1 MEKKSIEQL
10 FSDRGTKYRIPIY
23 QRRYVWNKRN
33 WEHLWDDIKEKVKNI
48 KEEQEHFTGV
58 IVIRDEENK
67 LEIVDGQQR
76 LTTFQII
83 LCAIRDV
90 CEKFGYDSIAK
101 SAAKLIKN
109 RASSNLD
116 LVEQYK
122 LLPAAKEDREAF
134 LALATIK
141 AEKSYGLFRDAY
153 VHFWEA
159 ITEYVGED
167 EDKMNNLFRVFRSNF
182 YVNSL
187 TLDRTAE
194 AAKIFESLNGRGRVL
209 AQFDHLRNNL
219 FLRAGD
225 ARDDLYLDHWCH
237 FNNERDWFS
246 DEAEDFFLEIFLKA
260 KLGENFND
268 NNYFDLYKRN
278 YHKTLRDDLNLDT
291 DHPDF
296 IKREFEELER
306 YSRVCTEIINCSDLG
321 NPIWFYQFL
330 ATKFQ
335 TTNWH
340 PLILLLKSEQN
351 DLGISDEDLK
361 LTFHILESY
370 IVRCILCRGLK
381 SIRGENHLVSLI
393 REQGFNIQNI
403 VTHLEE
409 DNRIKSWPTDEQ
421 VESALHKAGN
431 KNAELILYI
440 LFKIER
446 EVMRD
451 LHYTDNPLTSFEDL
465 DREHVMPQRW
475 ETAEGW
481 QVDSKDY
488 EKKLERGKCLQSIGN
503 LTLLS
508 SKANAELARNHA
520 FSHKTEVYRKHASLA
535 ITDEIIN
542 FRDWD
547 VDQIRER
554 ACKMHKRF
562 CQVWQ
567 SAESFLSNFDGKDT
581 VRKFRGKLKSWQP
594 DYHYAFIISDDD
606 QTEVHIPEREYKRF
620 VDSLPKNQSLEE
632 GQLLEFDKM
641 TVETERGTPFQARN
655 VVLVK
660 NAK

>member
-10 FSDRGTKYRIPIY
+10 FSNRGIKYRIPIY
-23 QRRYVWNKRN
+23 QRHYVWNKRN

-83 LCAIRDV
+83 LCAIRDI
-90 CEKFGYDSIAK
+90 CIESGYNEINE

-109 RASSNLD
+109 RASGSNLD
-116 LVEQYK
+116 PVEQYK

-159 ITEYVGED
+159 ITEYVGKD

-187 TLDRTAE
+187 TLDPTAE

-225 ARDDLYLDHWCH
+225 ARDDLYLDHWRH
-237 FNNERDWFS
+237 FDNERDWFS

-260 KLGENFND
+260 KLGENFDD

-278 YHKTLRDDLNLDT
+278 YHKTLRDNLNLDT

-296 IKREFEELER
+296 IKREFKELER
-306 YSRVCTEIINCSDLG
+306 YAHVCTEIINCSDLG

-370 IVRCILCRGLK
+370 IVRCMLCRGLK
-381 SIRGENHLVSLI
+381 SIREENHLVSLI
-393 REQGFNIQNI
+393 REQRFNIQKI
-403 VTHLEE
+403 VTHLKE

-446 EVMRD
+446 EVMRH

-465 DREHVMPQRW
+465 DREHVMPQGW
-475 ETAEGW
+475 ETAKGW
-481 QVDSKDY
+481 KVDSKDY
-488 EKKLERGKCLQSIGN
+488 KRKLERGECLQSIGN
-503 LTLLS
+503 LTLLNC
-508 SKANAELARNHA
+508 KANAELARNHA
-520 FSHKTEVYRKHASLA
+520 FSNKTKVYKKHSSLA
-535 ITDEIIN
+535 ITEEIISSS
-542 FRDWD
+542 DWD

-567 SAESFLSNFDGKDT
+567 SAESFRSNFDGKD
-581 VRKFRGKLKSWQP
+581 
-594 DYHYAFIISDDD
+594 
-606 QTEVHIPEREYKRF
+606 
-620 VDSLPKNQSLEE
+620 
-632 GQLLEFDKM
+632 
-641 TVETERGTPFQARN
+641 
-655 VVLVK
+655 
-660 NAK
+660 